1 MENKITERYATID
14 KYGHFNKSK
23 YNVKFSE
30 MYNKSM
36 KKIFKKRIQKML
48 PDLKN
53 ITNSSNWIIQKIRRH
68 ALFTEDDYPYSLNDN
83 EYGYKTLRNRE
94 KKDILKENKCIL
106 EQIDNEEYMSRLE
119 NFYNEESINKEKIS
133 FKEKNNYNNLI
144 SLLITKI
151 NNFMFDNNSCLTK
164 EFYVKRDYKVYLA
177 GKLSI
182 NSILIKIINVEN
194 NEEQQFFLPFILI
207 PFYLS
212 ISRNNIYYFISKILS
227 INNDKKLENQG
238 ENKFNKLFID
248 ERKIERYLRII
259 SLNYQLFDNN
269 SILFDD
275 KTLEEETF
283 YFFMDNN
290 TYTISIIPPYIELSK
305 NQNKINVKKIVSRGL
320 WLTLYQNNFNNWDIM
335 SLIYL
340 YSFHSF
346 RKIQYSTIKFC
357 SNQIIHLNIDNKN
370 NNNMIPKIKDIDKKI
385 SFYIYNNNEINNNEN
400 LFLFMTLYFYSLD
413 QIYDMHQYKLF
424 LNLEQTKL
432 ILNINK
438 ENNNILSILYKCSLE
453 NEDHKGINLNFPLI
467 KTIQKGK
474 MNNYFSQNIKNNKNY
489 NNKNYSKSYKY
500 KYKKGLIIKLNLPV
514 IEINEIEE
522 TNKLKIKRKYIE
534 VKENFLNKIIELN
547 IVQMLRDIGKYV
559 INIYNN
565 EIDIISHNYEEEKVL
580 RVLPEKSIVKN
591 NFNPK
596 FNTKNKNDT
605 LNLRTSSFK

>member
-1 MENKITERYATID
+1 M
-14 KYGHFNKSK
+14 
-23 YNVKFSE
+23 
-30 MYNKSM
+30 
-36 KKIFKKRIQKML
+36 
-48 PDLKN
+48 
-53 ITNSSNWIIQKIRRH
+53 
-68 ALFTEDDYPYSLNDN
+68 
-83 EYGYKTLRNRE
+83 RNRE

-290 TYTISIIPPYIELSK
+290 TYTISIIPPYIDLSK

-413 QIYDMHQYKLF
+413 QIYDMHQYKLY

-522 TNKLKIKRKYIE
+522 TNKLKIKRKFIE
-534 VKENFLNKIIELN
+534 VKENFLNKMIEFN
-547 IVQMLRDIGKYV
+547 IVEMLRDIGKYV

-580 RVLPEKSIVKN
+580 RVLPEKSIIKN

-596 FNTKNKNDT
+596 FNTKNKNDAI
-605 LNLRTSSFK
+605 NLRSSSFNFLKLIYNK